1 MYNFVSFVGIFILMA
16 MAYALSSNR
25 RNMNWRLLAW
35 GVGLQML
42 FALIIFRAPVGA
54 RILLKAGDL
63 VTAMLAPAQ
72 KGAQFL
78 FGPLASSESMGVI
91 IAFQVLPTII
101 FFSALVSILYYFGI
115 MQLIIRGFARVF
127 TRLMRISGAESLCAA
142 SNIFVGVESALTVR
156 PFLPQMTRSE
166 LCVVL
171 TTGMAT
177 VASSVMVAYVG
188 MLKTQFPAIASHLIS
203 ASILSAPAALVM
215 AKIMVPEDEKPVTL
229 GIDVR
234 PHYEKETNIFEAIIN
249 GANSGLRLIAGIIA
263 LLVAV
268 LGLVALV
275 DLILGAVGVRIGNL
289 LGISMDWSLTG
300 LLGYVF
306 YPFSIVAGVHPEDAV
321 AVSHVIAQ
329 RTVETEFVAYLTLG
343 QMLEDGAIV
352 HTRSAVIA
360 AYALCGFAHFASV
373 GIFVGGVAALVPQR
387 IRDISRLGLRALVAA
402 TLACLM
408 TACMA
413 GAFLPD
419 NPLLFSGQ

>member
-1 MYNFVSFVGIFILMA
+1 
-16 MAYALSSNR
+16 
-25 RNMNWRLLAW
+25 MNWRLVAW

-42 FALIIFRAPVGA
+42 FALIIFRVPVGA
-54 RILLKAGDL
+54 TILLKAGDL

-78 FGPLASSESMGVI
+78 FGPLASPDSMGFI

-115 MQLIIRGFARVF
+115 MQIVIRGFARVF
-127 TRLMRISGAESLCAA
+127 SRLMRISGAESLCAA
-142 SNIFVGVESALTVR
+142 SNIFVGIESALTVR
-156 PFLPQMTRSE
+156 PFLLKMTRSE
-166 LCVVL
+166 LCAVL

-177 VASSVMVAYVG
+177 VASSVLVSYVG
-188 MLKTQFPAIASHLIS
+188 MLKPQFPAIASHLIS
-203 ASILSAPAALVM
+203 ASILSAPAALVL

-234 PHYEKETNIFEAIIN
+234 PHYEKETNIFEAVIN
-249 GANSGLRLIAGIIA
+249 GANSGLRLIGGIIA

-268 LGLVALV
+268 LGLVGLI
-275 DLILGAVGVRIGNL
+275 DLLLGAVGVRINNL
-289 LGISMDWSLTG
+289 CGISMDWSLTG
-300 LLGYVF
+300 LLSLIF
-306 YPFSIVAGVHPEDAV
+306 YPFSLVAGVHPTDAAAV
-321 AVSHVIAQ
+321 AHVIAQ
-329 RTVETEFVAYLTLG
+329 RTVETEFVAYMSLG
-343 QMLEDGAIV
+343 RMLADGTII
-352 HTRSAVIA
+352 HPRSAIIA
-360 AYALCGFAHFASV
+360 SYALCGFAHFASV
-373 GIFVGGVAALVPQR
+373 GIFVGGVSALVPER